1 MRENKQNKLQFKGY
15 MVIDDRA
22 AAWSYVEPIYFKD
35 KKEFLITQQELLK
48 NTVSNKDTVWE
59 DEESAQ
65 KRADVLREYYSELM
79 TI

>member
-1 MRENKQNKLQFKGY
+1 MKQNRLQVKGY
-15 MVIDDRA
+15 VVIDDRA

-35 KKEFLITQQELLK
+35 KKEFDITQKELLK
-48 NTVSNKDTVWE
+48 NTVSNKDSVWE

-65 KRADVLREYYSELM
+65 KRADVLRDYYSKIR